1 MSHINSKFIEYI
13 GLLNLKV
20 LYFIYLKLKE
30 VPMYRHIKDYSLR
43 YTDVDAYDSLKLS
56 SLLSF
61 LEESACL
68 SADELGFGYDEVAPA
83 HRGFIVVNWYIKLN
97 KRIKLGDVLTVH
109 TWPLKP
115 KHLIFLR
122 DFELYLGNQKVGVC
136 TARWCMID
144 TDTFVPVAVSS
155 FFPENFFD
163 GCNTERS
170 VDFRNWK
177 IPAITSGE
185 TVYSKKVRFS
195 DYDHYFHVN
204 NTKYA
209 DFMYDVFTVEE
220 LQNKNLS
227 SVQITY
233 VKQCKEGEQLTFF
246 KEKQDGFYL
255 VEGKVGDELRV
266 QMRIGFSDV

>member
-1 MSHINSKFIEYI
+1 
-13 GLLNLKV
+13 V
-20 LYFIYLKLKE
+20 E
-30 VPMYRHIKDYSLR
+30 VCMYRHIKDYQLR
-43 YTDVDAYDSLKLS
+43 YTDVDAFDNLKLS

-68 SADELGFGYDEVAPA
+68 SADELGFGYADVAPKNI
-83 HRGFIVVNWYIKLN
+83 GFIVVNWYIKLN
-97 KRIKLGDVLTVH
+97 RNIKLGDLLTVH

-122 DFELYLGNQKVGVC
+122 DYELYCGDEKVGVC

-144 TDTFVPVAVSS
+144 TVKYAFLPVSA
-155 FFPENFFD
+155 FFSENFFD
-163 GCNTERS
+163 GYNTERS
-170 VDFRNWK
+170 IDFRDWK
-177 IPAITSGE
+177 IPNISSGE
-185 TVYSKKVRFS
+185 TIYSKKIMFS

-209 DFMYDVFTVEE
+209 DFMFDVFSVEE
-220 LQNKNLS
+220 LQERSVS

-233 VKQCKEGEQLTFF
+233 VKQCKEGEEITFS
-246 KEKQDGFYL
+246 KERREGFYL

-266 QMRIGFSDV
+266 QMRIEFNDV

>member
-1 MSHINSKFIEYI
+1 
-13 GLLNLKV
+13 
-20 LYFIYLKLKE
+20 
-30 VPMYRHIKDYSLR
+30 MYRHIQKYQLR
-43 YTDVDAYDSLKLS
+43 YTDVDAYDNLKLS

-68 SADELGFGYDEVAPA
+68 SADELGFGYDAVAPK
-83 HRGFIVVNWYIKLN
+83 HFGFIVVNWYIKLN
-97 KRIKLGDVLTVH
+97 RSIKLGDVLTVH

-115 KHLIFLR
+115 KRLIFLR
-122 DFELYLGNQKVGVC
+122 DYELYCGEEKVGVC

-144 TDTFVPVAVSS
+144 TDKFMPAPVSA
-155 FFPENFFD
+155 FFSENFFD
-163 GCNTERS
+163 GYNTERS
-170 VDFRNWK
+170 IEFNDWK
-177 IPAITSGE
+177 IPAISAGE
-185 TVYSKKVRFS
+185 TVYSKNVMFS

-209 DFMYDVFTVEE
+209 DFMFDVFSVEE
-220 LQNKNLS
+220 LRGKDLS

-233 VKQCKEGEQLTFF
+233 VKQCKEGEQITFS

-266 QMRIGFSDV
+266 QMRIEFNGV